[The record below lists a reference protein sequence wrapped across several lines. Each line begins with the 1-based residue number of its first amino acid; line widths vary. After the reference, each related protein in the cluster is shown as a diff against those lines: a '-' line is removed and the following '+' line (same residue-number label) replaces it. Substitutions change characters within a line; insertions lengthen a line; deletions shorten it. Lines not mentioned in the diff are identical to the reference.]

1 MKKRL
6 LFVAGESLPFVK
18 SGGLADVIGALTKEL
33 NKNKVDVRVVLPL
46 YSNVSAKYFAD
57 LSFECSYPLSYGN
70 LATVANVY
78 RYDEA
83 GVIFYFI
90 QHQAYF
96 ERHGLYGYP
105 DDGERF
111 AFFQRAA
118 LDLLQHCDFKP
129 QIIHCHDWHSGLIP
143 FLGKTQYPA
152 KYQKMKYVY
161 TIHNLAYQG
170 VFPMELLGSC
180 FGVNP
185 QPYYQQLEFDACLN
199 FMKAGIVYAD
209 KITTVSPSYAQ
220 EILTAEFGERL
231 QRILDLRRHDL
242 WGIVN
247 GIDEELW
254 NPATDSHLK
263 HHYTVSDY
271 QEGKSANKK
280 ALQQKLGLRVN
291 DEVML
296 LAMVSRLTWQ
306 KGVYLM
312 IDKMQKIMANDVQL
326 VVLGSGESYPES
338 QFKKMEHDYRRR
350 AVYYCGYNEELAHL
364 IYAGADLFLMP
375 SLFEPCGISQQIAMR
390 YGTLPLVRETGGL
403 KDTVKPYNVF
413 TKEGCGFSFANY
425 NSDEFIQ
432 LLNMAID
439 VYYQQNDD
447 YQMMI
452 QNAMQE
458 NFSWE
463 SSTALYL
470 QLYDMLLEK

>member
-1 MKKRL
+1 MKKRI
-6 LFVAGESLPFVK
+6 LFVASESLPFVK

-33 NKNKVDVRVVLPL
+33 CKNGVDIRVVLPL
-46 YSNVSAKYFAD
+46 YAAVSAQYFAD
-57 LSFECSYPLSYGN
+57 CEFEGSYPINYGN
-70 LATVANVY
+70 INTVANVY

-96 ERHGLYGYP
+96 ERPGLYGYS

-111 AFFQRAA
+111 AFFQRAV

-143 FLGKTQYPA
+143 FLGKTQYPV
-152 KYQKMKYVY
+152 KYQRIKYVF

-170 VFPMELLGSC
+170 IFPMELLGSC
-180 FGVNP
+180 LGVNP
-185 QPYYQQLEFDACLN
+185 HPYYQQLEFDDSLN
-199 FMKAGIVYAD
+199 FMKAGIVFAD
-209 KITTVSPSYAQ
+209 KVSTVSPSYAR
-220 EILTAEFGERL
+220 EILTEDFGERL
-231 QRILDLRRHDL
+231 EALLNYRKDDL
-242 WGIVN
+242 WGILN
-247 GIDEELW
+247 GIDEDLW
-254 NPATDSHLK
+254 NPATDSFLK
-263 HHYTVSDY
+263 HNYSISDY
-271 QEGKSANKK
+271 RVGKSTNKK
-280 ALQQKLGLRVN
+280 ALQEKLGLRVN
-291 DEVML
+291 AEVML

-312 IDKMQKIMANDVQL
+312 IDKLQKIMANDVQL
-326 VVLGSGESYPES
+326 VILGNGESYPES

-403 KDTVKPYNVF
+403 KDTVKPYNAY

-425 NSDEFIQ
+425 NSDEFMY

-447 YQMMI
+447 YQLMI
-452 QNAMQE
+452 QNAMRE
-458 NFSWE
+458 DFSWDN
-463 SSTALYL
+463 STKLYL
-470 QLYDMLLEK
+470 QLYDLLLDK